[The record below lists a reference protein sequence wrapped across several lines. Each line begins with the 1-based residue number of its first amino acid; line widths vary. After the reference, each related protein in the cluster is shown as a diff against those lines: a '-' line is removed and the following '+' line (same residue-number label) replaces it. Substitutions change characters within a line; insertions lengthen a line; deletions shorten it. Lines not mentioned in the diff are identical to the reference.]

1 MKIIL
6 TESQVGSLRERIWAH
21 IQKGEGAKFNWADGD
36 LEKADKVSVPLSK
49 LKFNQPK
56 SDEKEKEY
64 QDKVDGIKKH
74 YKKDKKVMP
83 MLVHKVKGG
92 YEIIDGHHRYTAL
105 KQMGIKNAKVII
117 VPEKN
122 VKYKKNLNLQEDD
135 MGYTMLPMDNIR
147 RPNGSVGTQG
157 FTPESIINLV
167 RHISDVYELNLPEY
181 ESLKDLIYTIREQPE
196 VKDAI
201 MSYVKRDPIS
211 VIQLPDETYHLKD
224 GNHRA
229 NLLNLLHFD
238 SVPAILK

>member
-1 MKIIL
+1 MNLNENINRIK
-6 TESQVGSLRERIWAH
+6 QV
-21 IQKGEGAKFNWADGD
+21 
-36 LEKADKVSVPLSK
+36 
-49 LKFNQPK
+49 
-56 SDEKEKEY
+56 
-64 QDKVDGIKKH
+64 
-74 YKKDKKVMP
+74 
-83 MLVHKVKGG
+83 
-92 YEIIDGHHRYTAL
+92 
-105 KQMGIKNAKVII
+105 MGIISEN
-117 VPEKN
+117 
-122 VKYKKNLNLQEDD
+122 D

-181 ESLKDLIYTIREQPE
+181 DSLKDLIYTIREQPE